1 MHFVRDGLGIG
12 AVAGLLALAG
22 VGVAAAECGGHPQT
36 TAQSQKPVQV
46 AQTTI
51 PSTTPQSGSVQ
62 SDPEEA
68 QQE

>member
-1 MHFVRDGLGIG
+1 MSFVRDGLGIG

-22 VGVAAAECGGHPQT
+22 MGTASADCSGHVQT

-51 PSTTPQSGSVQ
+51 PSTTPQSGSAQ

>member
-1 MHFVRDGLGIG
+1 MHFVRNGLGASAIIG
-12 AVAGLLALAG
+12 LFAMAGTSVAFAQ
-22 VGVAAAECGGHPQT
+22 CGHDQT

-51 PSTTPQSGSVQ
+51 PSTTPQSGSAQ
-62 SDPEEA
+62 PEPDQA

>member
-1 MHFVRDGLGIG
+1 MHSIRSGLGTGALIG
-12 AVAGLLALAG
+12 LLTVAGS
-22 VGVAAAECGGHPQT
+22 VAAYAECGGHQV

-62 SDPEEA
+62 SEPAEA